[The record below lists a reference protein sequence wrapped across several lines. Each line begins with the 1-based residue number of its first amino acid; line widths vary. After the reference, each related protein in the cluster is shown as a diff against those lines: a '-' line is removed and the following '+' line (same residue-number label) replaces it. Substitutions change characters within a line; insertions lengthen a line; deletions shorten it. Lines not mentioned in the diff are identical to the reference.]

1 MLPASVLRPRVL
13 VAVGVLPQVLLF
25 VLNWQAWDLAR
36 GEMNAGERA
45 VALVIFCL
53 EILSI
58 LVPVGLAGRLF
69 LRKTS
74 FSRVQG
80 VLPVTAGAIYLAAVF
95 VLSSRAIP
103 DAVADWM
110 LPPGRWMGSQFA
122 LVVPVML
129 FGALRLLCPDEA
141 DGGDR
146 PGGWRNPLALAS
158 ILLAGSLGYLF
169 AFAFFG
175 VFLFRFS
182 TPRPLFE
189 ILMPAGYMGLS
200 ILAAAA
206 VMRLSIGVY
215 LWVRARSLSKLM
227 MLCFFVAWLFP
238 LAGLLLNAGIP
249 FPADFQMPAIYVLA
263 VANGL
268 VVMLPNFAAIFWQR
282 VVWLLQCLFFP
293 FTVYF
298 FAVFLPVLP
307 LAPLG
312 MLCFGLGLFLYV
324 PALLFL
330 LHGYRIWDGFHLAV
344 RDGRRLPLLMAGVVA
359 VLAWPVGYTVSAR
372 MDRAGLHSALDYLQ
386 YPDYAR
392 DAKFSGRLTELHSA
406 LLHLRDFKEG
416 LYLPYLSEYYNWLVF
431 DGMVLPKS
439 RLNETYAAF
448 FGGPLPKS
456 TLKLPMD
463 WFATRNA
470 RGTVTEN
477 LNGTDGDRPTT
488 NAVLRHSEVKT
499 VAEGGV
505 SRSRLSL
512 TVFNPTSAV
521 TEYRTLIRVP
531 PGAVV
536 SGLSLLIGAENV
548 PGRLFEKRAAMWVYQ
563 KITEARPIP
572 KDPAVLRFVGPGI
585 AELRVYPVAS
595 GEERHVEVEFLTPQG
610 WVPDFGAG
618 LEEIDFKAGSQ
629 SLIASD
635 AGGFSLVLP
644 EEMVRG
650 LPSLNRTPRLH
661 FLVDCSKDSQFRDV
675 RKLKEA
681 MVRAARTCP
690 TAKFARMTFV
700 NFETGSFRNGE
711 RVPVENLDRLAIDDS
726 ALPDFRGGFLPT
738 PAIKQVLWQ
747 DHLEM
752 AEGKEHALREYP
764 RIVVLQGSSQA
775 PLSEQNPNLP
785 EFSRLLPDLPG
796 YWVLKPG
803 VEQPVFVGFCGESQ
817 EPAQVPVTII
827 RADRICF
834 ATPAGR
840 SVCYSSV
847 GEESPVPGNLGV
859 YQPLTGEFA
868 VFKNS
873 MKSSAEYARALVPW
887 SLEMSRIFEPSQN
900 RGNEPLKRLVKLC
913 RAMGTLVPSLA
924 YMVVED
930 TSQWKMLERTEK
942 KTLNGHE
949 ALGLSENTPE
959 PGTLALVILGLALVF
974 GRSLRVRFFQ

>member
-1 MLPASVLRPRVL
+1 MLPTSVLRPWVL
-13 VAVGVLPQVLLF
+13 VVVGVLPQALLF

-36 GEMNAGERA
+36 GEMNAEERV
-45 VALVIFCL
+45 VALGIFCL

-58 LVPVGLAGRLF
+58 LVPVGLAGWLF
-69 LRKTS
+69 LKKTS

-80 VLPVTAGAIYLAAVF
+80 VLPVIAGAVYLAAVF

-146 PGGWRNPLALAS
+146 PGGWRNPIALAV

-175 VFLFRFS
+175 VFLVSFS

-200 ILAAAA
+200 ILAAAS
-206 VMRLSIGVY
+206 VMRLGIGVY
-215 LWVRARSLSKLM
+215 LWVRAKSLSKLVI
-227 MLCFFVAWLFP
+227 LCFFAACFFP

-282 VVWLLQCLFFP
+282 TVWLLQCLLFP

-298 FAVFLPVLP
+298 FAVFLSVLP
-307 LAPLG
+307 LAPFG
-312 MLCFGLGLFLYV
+312 ILCFGLGLFIYV

-330 LHGYRIWDGFHLAV
+330 LHGYRILDGFHLAV

-372 MDRAGLHSALDYLQ
+372 MDRAGLHGALDYLQ
-386 YPDYAR
+386 YPDYGR
-392 DAKFSGRLTELHSA
+392 DAKFSGRLPELHSA

-431 DGMVLPKS
+431 DGMVLPKNQ
-439 RLNETYAAF
+439 LNDTYAAF
-448 FGGPLPKS
+448 FGEPLPQS
-456 TLKLPMD
+456 TLKLPME

-470 RGTVTEN
+470 RRTMTEN
-477 LNGTDGDRPTT
+477 LNGTDGDRPTA
-488 NAVLRHSEVKT
+488 NAVLRQSEVKT
-499 VAEGGV
+499 VTEGGV

-521 TEYRTLIRVP
+521 TEYQTLIRVP

-536 SGLSLLIGAENV
+536 SGLSLLIGKEKV

-563 KITEARPIP
+563 KITESRPIP

-585 AELRVYPVAS
+585 AELRVYPVTS

-610 WVPDFGAG
+610 WVPNVGAG
-618 LEEIDFKAGSQ
+618 LEEIDLKTNSL

-635 AGGFSLVLP
+635 AGCFSLVLP
-644 EEMVRG
+644 EESVRG
-650 LPSLNRTPRLH
+650 LPSLNRTPLLH
-661 FLVDCSKDSQFRDV
+661 FLVDCSKASQFRDIH
-675 RKLKEA
+675 KLKEA
-681 MVRAARTCP
+681 MVCAARACP
-690 TAKFARMTFV
+690 AAKFARITFV

-711 RVPVENLDRLAIDDS
+711 RVPVENLDRLAIDDLD
-726 ALPDFRGGFLPT
+726 LPDFRGGFLPT

-747 DHLEM
+747 NHLEM
-752 AEGKEHALREYP
+752 ADEKEHALREYP
-764 RIVVLQGSSQA
+764 RIVVLQGSSKA
-775 PLSEQNPNLP
+775 PPSEQNSNLP

-803 VEQPVFVGFCGESQ
+803 VGQPVFVGFCRESR

-827 RADRICF
+827 RANRVCF
-834 ATPAGR
+834 AAPAGQG
-840 SVCYSSV
+840 VCYSSV
-847 GEESPVPGNLGV
+847 GKESPVPGSLDV
-859 YQPLTGEFA
+859 YQPSTGKFA
-868 VFKNS
+868 VLKNS
-873 MKSSAEYARALVPW
+873 MESSKEYARALAPW
-887 SLEMSRIFEPSQN
+887 SLEMSRVFEPSQN
-900 RGNEPLKRLVKLC
+900 RGNEPLKRLVKFC
-913 RAMGTLVPSLA
+913 REMGTLVPSLA

-942 KTLNGHE
+942 KTLNAHE

-959 PGTLALVILGLALVF
+959 PGTIALVILGLALIF
-974 GRSLRVRFFQ
+974 GHSLRARFLR